1 VVGTTSGRRAKLN
14 SNPLTSFEPICDLV
28 EAPNVILGQ
37 QRITLPHA
45 CRSDERVALQ
55 ARGGR
60 WIVPNLG
67 WQYMFYIGGLPA
79 LLALFLLRLL
89 PESPQ
94 AGGRTSEATETL
106 AFIEKEVEK
115 ATLAPLPNIGPLAE
129 SVETKRA
136 SWADLFGPVYLGRTS
151 LLWLCWF
158 ATYLVNYGLTTW
170 LPSVYQQVFKFAAGA
185 GTLFSS
191 FLCAIFIDRVGRR
204 IFGSVWWFRCQ
215 AADAL
220 VDWADHAGTCARAHH
235 TQLYVHQHAIA
246 GHGSL
251 YGGNVSHPD
260 AGPRQWSGHR
270 LATRCVDRG
279 TPRGR
284 QSGRAWRSRDRFSCL
299 RRDARP
305 RSRRSLALGR
315 AR

>member
-1 VVGTTSGRRAKLN
+1 MALNGTGGGYLYSELAK
-14 SNPLTSFEPICDLV
+14 
-28 EAPNVILGQ
+28 
-37 QRITLPHA
+37 
-45 CRSDERVALQ
+45 
-55 ARGGR
+55 ARGRGRFVLLFEIIFPVGIVMAALLGR

-235 TQLYVHQHAIA
+235 TQLYVHQQ
-246 GHGSL
+246 L
-251 YGGNVSHPD
+251 
-260 AGPRQWSGHR
+260 
-270 LATRCVDRG
+270 
-279 TPRGR
+279 
-284 QSGRAWRSRDRFSCL
+284 
-299 RRDARP
+299 
-305 RSRRSLALGR
+305 SLAMVLYTAEMYPTRMRALGSGAGTAWLR
-315 AR
+315 VASIVGPLVVGNLVARGDLGTVFLAFGETQGRVLEEVSP